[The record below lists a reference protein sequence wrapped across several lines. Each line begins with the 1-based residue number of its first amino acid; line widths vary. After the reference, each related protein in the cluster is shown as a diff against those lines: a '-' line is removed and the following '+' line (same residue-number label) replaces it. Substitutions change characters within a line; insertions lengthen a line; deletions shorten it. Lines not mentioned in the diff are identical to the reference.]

1 MTTTNFKIGDF
12 VTCSIAG
19 KYAYTN
25 NKSLCVVVNELDG
38 DGDIGVV
45 VIGSDQTLYKDRTK
59 RATLPLTIN
68 SPYGFYVKPQNFEH
82 ISVSD
87 WLEKAKTSN
96 VTFYENFNE
105 IISYYTGGD
114 IFMEDFIK
122 SRRKAEEKNRIFAPL
137 VLNPFIFSE
146 EKRKETL
153 AIFGDLYTKYV
164 IDYDEKGLNA
174 QWEAYAK
181 AKAPLVGLFAK
192 HKDFDPNTLTI
203 VKNVEITRSFN
214 KNDVSD
220 FCQWLHTQVE
230 SHAEKHQY
238 KVNGMTHREAYN
250 AYRHID
256 SIIDYMESINARGH
270 VVKVD
275 GMNLSEWRM
284 EWKRLKDIY
293 NLIDRNS
300 SKYCMCWDDYFVSN
314 EDYPKYTA
322 ARDFIKNLKKI
333 SSDRLSE
340 KEAEDFNK
348 IAAPLFN
355 RMSHKGHMLDFGAR
369 EGMKISSIVLKFFKK
384 FDLDKVEE
392 WEEKNGR
399 KVNWGWSRRF
409 GDFCTAIKPVVQ
421 KRKFVLSLNPADY
434 LTASFGHGWG
444 SCHTIDYLNIR
455 EADHTYSGMYRSG
468 GVSYMGD
475 PSTVVTYLLDPSY
488 NGKEYWLEDKLT
500 RTLFHVGENKFCQG
514 RTYPDN
520 RDVDDDTSTAGQIR
534 NIFYGIMEDIIRELK
549 GKDFKVEWRHIL
561 GTSVCGDHM
570 NGFGTNYRDPFEY
583 EDCGIST
590 IVGHPSDKKIV
601 FGSDP
606 VCPVCGRKHSHSG
619 NITCCRNM

>member
-1 MTTTNFKIGDF
+1 MATNFKVGDF
-12 VTCSIAG
+12 VTCSFAG
-19 KYAYTN
+19 KYSCTN
-25 NKSLCVVVNELDG
+25 EKSLCVIVNELDS

-45 VIGSDQTLYKDRTK
+45 VIGGDCTLNKERTK
-59 RATLPLTIN
+59 GANLPLTIN
-68 SPYGFYVKPQNFEH
+68 SPYGFYVKPKYFEH
-82 ISVSD
+82 ISVWD
-87 WLEKAKTSN
+87 WLKKAQTFTE
-96 VTFYENFNE
+96 VTVYENFYD
-105 IISYYTGGD
+105 IISYYTGED
-114 IFMEDFIK
+114 ISMESFIK
-122 SRRKAEEKNRIFAPL
+122 ARKEEEERNRIFAPL
-137 VLNPFIFSE
+137 TLNPFIFSE

-174 QWEAYAK
+174 QWEAYK
-181 AKAPLVGLFAK
+181 AKAPLVALFAK
-192 HKDFDPNTLTI
+192 HKDFDANTLTI
-203 VKNVEITRSFN
+203 VKDVEIKRSFN
-214 KNDVSD
+214 KNEVSD
-220 FCQWLHTQVE
+220 FCQWLRTQIE
-230 SHAEKHQY
+230 NHAEKHPY
-238 KVNGMTHREAYN
+238 KVNGMSRAEAYDS
-250 AYRHID
+250 YRRIN
-256 SIIDYMESINARGH
+256 SIVDYMESINARGH
-270 VVKVD
+270 VAKVD
-275 GMNLSEWRM
+275 GMNLN
-284 EWKRLKDIY
+284 EWKIELRRVREIH
-293 NLIDRNS
+293 NLITENS
-300 SKYCMCWDDYFVSN
+300 SKFCISWDDYFVSN
-314 EDYPKYTA
+314 EDYSKYTA
-322 ARDFIKNLKKI
+322 ARDFINKLKKI
-333 SSDRLSE
+333 SSDRLSQE
-340 KEAEDFNK
+340 EAEDFNK
-348 IAAPLFN
+348 IAAPLFS
-355 RMSHKGHMLDFGAR
+355 RKSHKGHMLDFGAR

-409 GDFCTAIKPVVQ
+409 GDFCAAIKPVVQ

-468 GVSYMGD
+468 GISYMGD

-520 RDVDDDTSTAGQIR
+520 RDVDDDTSVAGQVR
-534 NIFYGIMEDIIRELK
+534 NIFYGIMEDIIREIK
-549 GKDFKVEWRHIL
+549 GKDFKVEWEHNL
-561 GTSVCGDHM
+561 GTSVCDSHM
-570 NGFGTNYRDPFEY
+570 NGFGTNYKDPFEY

-590 IVGHPSDKKIV
+590 IVGHPSEKKIV

-619 NITCCRNM
+619 SITCCRSM